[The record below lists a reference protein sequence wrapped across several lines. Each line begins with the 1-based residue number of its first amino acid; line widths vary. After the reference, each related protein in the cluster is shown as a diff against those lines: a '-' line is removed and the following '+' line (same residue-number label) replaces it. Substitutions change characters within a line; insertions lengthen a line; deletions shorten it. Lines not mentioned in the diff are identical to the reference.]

1 MHPVQQQQQVAIQP
15 QQVQQQFLAH
25 SLVQLMAQEEHQA
38 DLQQEQ
44 QDQMM
49 VHEDSL
55 TSQALQQVKV
65 DRHLQVE
72 PQPQVEH
79 QLQPVV
85 KVAQRVVYSD
95 SLVQHQQQMEHR
107 EHQEH
112 REQVHWVD
120 QEQHRYQQLTSS
132 LKEQVKL
139 ARVH

>member
-15 QQVQQQFLAH
+15 QQAQQQFLAH

-49 VHEDSL
+49 VHEVSL
-55 TSQALQQVKV
+55 TLQVALPMVQV
-65 DRHLQVE
+65 DRHL
-72 PQPQVEH
+72 QVEH

-95 SLVQHQQQMEHR
+95 SLAQHQQQMEH
-107 EHQEH
+107 QEQ
-112 REQVHWVD
+112 QVVQPGLVD
-120 QEQHRYQQLTSS
+120 QQQHQYQQLTSS
-132 LKEQVKL
+132 SEDQEL
-139 ARVH
+139 H

>member
-15 QQVQQQFLAH
+15 QQAQQQFLAH

-49 VHEDSL
+49 VHEVSL
-55 TSQALQQVKV
+55 TLQVALPMVQV
-65 DRHLQVE
+65 DRHL
-72 PQPQVEH
+72 QVEH

-95 SLVQHQQQMEHR
+95 SLVQHQQQMEH
-107 EHQEH
+107 QEQ
-112 REQVHWVD
+112 QVVQPVLVD
-120 QEQHRYQQLTSS
+120 QQQHQYQQLTSS
-132 LKEQVKL
+132 SEDQEL
-139 ARVH
+139 H

>member
-15 QQVQQQFLAH
+15 QQAQQQFLAH

-55 TSQALQQVKV
+55 TSQALQQVME
-65 DRHLQVE
+65 HQLQVE
-72 PQPQVEH
+72 PQPQAEH

-85 KVAQRVVYSD
+85 EHQVVYLD
-95 SLVQHQQQMEHR
+95 SLVQHQQQVLMA
-107 EHQEH
+107 Q
-112 REQVHWVD
+112 
-120 QEQHRYQQLTSS
+120 
-132 LKEQVKL
+132 
-139 ARVH
+139 

>member
-15 QQVQQQFLAH
+15 QQAQQQFLAH

-49 VHEDSL
+49 VHEVSL
-55 TSQALQQVKV
+55 TLQVALPMVQV

-72 PQPQVEH
+72 HQPQVEH

-95 SLVQHQQQMEHR
+95 SLVQHQQQMEH
-107 EHQEH
+107 QEQ
-112 REQVHWVD
+112 QVVQPVLVD
-120 QEQHRYQQLTSS
+120 QQQHQYQQLTSS
-132 LKEQVKL
+132 SEDQEL
-139 ARVH
+139 H

>member
-1 MHPVQQQQQVAIQP
+1 MNLQKQQQHEQQQQQKVAIQP

-25 SLVQLMAQEEHQA
+25 SLVQLMAQEEHQV

-55 TSQALQQVKV
+55 TLQVVLPMVQV
-65 DRHLQVE
+65 DRHL
-72 PQPQVEH
+72 QVEH

-95 SLVQHQQQMEHR
+95 SLAQHQQQMEH
-107 EHQEH
+107 QEQ
-112 REQVHWVD
+112 QVVQPGLVD
-120 QEQHRYQQLTSS
+120 QQQHQHQQLTSS
-132 LKEQVKL
+132 SEDQEL
-139 ARVH
+139 H

>member
-1 MHPVQQQQQVAIQP
+1 MLRELQQQQVAIQP

-55 TSQALQQVKV
+55 TSQALQQVMEHQLQV
-65 DRHLQVE
+65 DRHL
-72 PQPQVEH
+72 QVEH

-85 KVAQRVVYSD
+85 EHQVVYLD
-95 SLVQHQQQMEHR
+95 SLVQHQQQVLMA
-107 EHQEH
+107 Q
-112 REQVHWVD
+112 
-120 QEQHRYQQLTSS
+120 
-132 LKEQVKL
+132 
-139 ARVH
+139 

>member
-55 TSQALQQVKV
+55 TSQALQQVME
-65 DRHLQVE
+65 HQLQVE

>member
-44 QDQMM
+44 QDQMT

-55 TSQALQQVKV
+55 TLQVVLPMVQV
-65 DRHLQVE
+65 DRHL
-72 PQPQVEH
+72 QVEH

-95 SLVQHQQQMEHR
+95 SLVQHQQQMEH
-107 EHQEH
+107 QEQ
-112 REQVHWVD
+112 QVVQPVLVD
-120 QEQHRYQQLTSS
+120 QQQHQYQQLTSS
-132 LKEQVKL
+132 SEDQEL
-139 ARVH
+139 H

>member
-49 VHEDSL
+49 VHEGSL
-55 TSQALQQVKV
+55 TLQVVLPMVQV
-65 DRHLQVE
+65 DRHL
-72 PQPQVEH
+72 QVEH

-95 SLVQHQQQMEHR
+95 SLVQHQQQMEH
-107 EHQEH
+107 QEQ
-112 REQVHWVD
+112 QVVQPVLVD
-120 QEQHRYQQLTSS
+120 QQQHQYQQLTSS
-132 LKEQVKL
+132 SEDQEL
-139 ARVH
+139 H

>member
-49 VHEDSL
+49 VHEVSL
-55 TSQALQQVKV
+55 TLQVALPMVQV
-65 DRHLQVE
+65 DRHL
-72 PQPQVEH
+72 QVEH

-95 SLVQHQQQMEHR
+95 SLAQHQQQMEH
-107 EHQEH
+107 QEQ
-112 REQVHWVD
+112 QVVQPGLVD
-120 QEQHRYQQLTSS
+120 QQQHQYQQLTSS
-132 LKEQVKL
+132 TEDQEL
-139 ARVH
+139 H

>member
-1 MHPVQQQQQVAIQP
+1 MLRELQQQQVAIQP

-55 TSQALQQVKV
+55 TSQALQQVME
-65 DRHLQVE
+65 HQLQVE
-72 PQPQVEH
+72 HQPQVEH

-85 KVAQRVVYSD
+85 EHQVVYLD
-95 SLVQHQQQMEHR
+95 SLVQHQQQVLMA
-107 EHQEH
+107 Q
-112 REQVHWVD
+112 
-120 QEQHRYQQLTSS
+120 
-132 LKEQVKL
+132 
-139 ARVH
+139 